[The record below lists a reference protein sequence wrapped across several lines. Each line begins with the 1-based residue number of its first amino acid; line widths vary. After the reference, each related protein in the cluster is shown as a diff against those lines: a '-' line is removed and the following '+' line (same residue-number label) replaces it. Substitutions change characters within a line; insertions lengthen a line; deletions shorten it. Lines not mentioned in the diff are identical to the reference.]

1 MATQLVNVKGH
12 YPKGYPRFG
21 GAAGSSSYDP
31 GAMEKATDKPD
42 LQTFKTAVDDAQ
54 NSTIASDYF
63 TRNLYAREWWYSRW
77 DYQTVDAR
85 KWGDPRTGI
94 LPWPWPG
101 ASDTRVRTCEKVIG
115 QHRTIA
121 TYAMR
126 NMKVQCKSTR
136 PAQTIR
142 ESQQAT
148 TLLNWMLFTHMQAEL
163 HRELRLATAWRNGYG
178 ASILNVDWK
187 QTRRLDYIDV
197 NVMGLQEFVN
207 EPAVAAFIGGNAS
220 DSQIPIGENL
230 NITDLQEMIM
240 DPSYEDDLAKLL
252 VTVSHNFLS
261 LRQAH
266 SKLEDLR
273 EIRTVEIP
281 IPYVF
286 ESRPRWTALRPMVDV
301 LFPAYADDLQRVPW
315 YDQIEFV
322 SETELRD
329 REETAGYTKAFIDEA
344 VEHRGPS
351 SAGDWRLT
359 TSAERAAVTGVGQ
372 SSMDNDIE
380 LHHFYT
386 LVQDRGVPVRF
397 CTVFHMDVDF
407 EAKHEPAGYDHGEAC
422 VHPLRFEIDDRPILS
437 SRGIAEIAY
446 SWEQELKTQYDA
458 QGDRTSISLRPP
470 LLTTYD
476 QVQKMK
482 ESIQPGVVI
491 PMRKF
496 DEAEWLKM
504 PPYDQ
509 VSILIIQEVEKRI
522 REHFALFGE
531 DVDPD
536 LKKLRREE
544 FVDDVLLELKVPIQQ
559 TMKLMRQLLPDDE
572 VAQVVGPLNRPFH
585 IGRAEIQ
592 GEWEIS
598 ATVDLRSLDAD
609 FLKEKLSFLSQ
620 LAQLDTMGLLDKTA
634 LLKAG
639 AESIDYSFADMAI
652 QNPQVASQAEIQ
664 DEQRAVDL
672 IIGSGQD
679 QPLPQGANYALRLQT
694 LQAKQ
699 QSITTNPATVQI
711 IQNNPKIMEVLMNRS
726 QYFQR
731 QLQQQQNAQI
741 GRMQVTQTFSKDAPQ
756 ISQPQSAAMDQG
768 GGGEGGMPGPLAA
781 LMAGGGG
788 GGGVGMGG
796 Y

>member
-1 MATQLVNVKGH
+1 MGTQLVNVRGH
-12 YPKGYPRFG
+12 YPKGYPRSG

-31 GAMEKATDKPD
+31 AAMEQATDKPN
-42 LQTFKTAVDDAQ
+42 LETFKTAVSDAQ
-54 NSTIASDYF
+54 GSSMASDYF
-63 TRNLYAREWWYSRW
+63 TRNLCARDWWYSRW
-77 DYQTVDAR
+77 DYQTVDGR
-85 KWGDPRTGI
+85 KWGDPQRGVV
-94 LPWPWPG
+94 PWPWPG
-101 ASDTRVRTCEKVIG
+101 SSDTRVRTVEKVIG
-115 QHRTIA
+115 QHRTIG
-121 TYAMR
+121 TYALR
-126 NMKVQCKSTR
+126 NMKIQCKSTR

-163 HRELRLATAWRNGYG
+163 HRELRLALAWRNGYG
-178 ASILNVDWK
+178 SSIINVDWK
-187 QTRRLDYIDV
+187 QTRRMDYIDV

-207 EPAVAAFIGGNAS
+207 EPAVKQFIGGAS
-220 DSQIPIGENL
+220 SNVQIPIGENL
-230 NITDLQEMIM
+230 DITDLQEMIM
-240 DPSYEDDLAKLL
+240 DPAYADDLSKLL
-252 VTVSHNFLS
+252 VAVSHNYLTQN
-261 LRQAH
+261 QARA
-266 SKLEDLR
+266 KLDQLR

-281 IPYVF
+281 VPYVF
-286 ESRPRWTALRPMVDV
+286 ESRPRWTAMRPMVDV
-301 LFPAYADDLQRVPW
+301 LFPAFADDLQRQVW

-329 REETAGYTKAFIDEA
+329 RVETAGYSQAFVNEA
-344 VEHRGPS
+344 LEHRGPS
-351 SAGDWRLT
+351 SAGDWRLVT
-359 TSAERAAVTGVGQ
+359 DAERRAITGVGPAN
-372 SSMDNDIE
+372 MDNDIE

-386 LVQDRGVPVRF
+386 LVNDRGVPARF

-407 EAKHEPAGYDHGEAC
+407 AGKHEPAGYDHGEAC
-422 VHPLRFEIDDRPILS
+422 VHPMRFEIDDRPILS

-446 SWEQELKTQYDA
+446 TWEQELKTQYDA
-458 QGDRTSISLRPP
+458 QADRTSLSLRPP

-482 ESIQPGVVI
+482 EVIQPGVVI

-522 REHFALFGE
+522 RDHFGIFGE

-544 FVDDVLLELKVPIQQ
+544 FVDDILIELKAPTQQ
-559 TMKLMRQLLPDDE
+559 TMKLMRQFLPDDE

-585 IGRAEIQ
+585 ISRAEIQ

-598 ATVDLRSLDAD
+598 ATVDLRSLDSD
-609 FLKEKLSFLSQ
+609 FLKEKLGYLSQ
-620 LAQLDTMGLLDKTA
+620 LAQLDTMGLLDKSA
-634 LLKAG
+634 LLKSG
-639 AESIDYSFADMAI
+639 AEAIDYSFADMAI
-652 QNPQVASQAEIQ
+652 QNPQVATQAEVQ

-679 QPLPQGANYALRLQT
+679 QPLPQGANYGLRLQT

-699 QSITTNPATVQI
+699 QSIMTNPATMQI
-711 IQNNPKIMEVLMNRS
+711 IQQNPKLIQVLLNRA
-726 QYFQR
+726 QYYQR

-741 GRMQVTQTFSKDAPQ
+741 GRMQVTQTFNKNAPQ
-756 ISQPQSAAMDQG
+756 VSQPSTAMMNGESGAGGPIAALMG
-768 GGGEGGMPGPLAA
+768 GGG
-781 LMAGGGG
+781 
-788 GGGVGMGG
+788 